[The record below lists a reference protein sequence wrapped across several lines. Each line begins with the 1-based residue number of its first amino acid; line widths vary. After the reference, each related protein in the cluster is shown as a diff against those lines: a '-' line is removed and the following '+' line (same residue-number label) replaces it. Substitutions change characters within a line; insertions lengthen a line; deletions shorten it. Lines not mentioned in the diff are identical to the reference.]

1 MCPPPIF
8 RIAIAVKTDV
18 FLFLLFFSV
27 AKQIVEN
34 IQARVW
40 TATAV
45 LEAYLARAAQ
55 AQEATNCLTEG
66 ARPISIV
73 VFFELTFPSLLSVL

>member
-1 MCPPPIF
+1 VS
-8 RIAIAVKTDV
+8 AVSADA
-18 FLFLLFFSV
+18 FSFSA

-34 IQARVW
+34 IQAGVW

-45 LEAYLARAAQ
+45 LEAFLARAGQ

-66 ARPISIV
+66 ARPNHIV
-73 VFFELTFPSLLSVL
+73 CILEITFPFFLSAL